1 MTALSHIAPEGTNL
15 SATQARAFVAKACP
29 PEEFR
34 GKKVLLIVP
43 DATRTC
49 PLDVLFAGVFDQ
61 IGGVTAALDVMIAL
75 GTHQPMSE
83 EAMCER
89 LGVTMEQR
97 RSTYARVQLFN
108 HAWDDDTALRKIGSI
123 SKEESR

>member
-15 SATQARAFVAKACP
+15 SATQAREFIAKACP
-29 PEEFR
+29 PDEYR

-61 IGGVTAALDVMIAL
+61 IGGGTAALDVMIAL

-89 LGVTMEQR
+89 LGVTPAER
-97 RSTYARVQLFN
+97 RSKYGRGRRRN
-108 HAWDDDTALRKIGSI
+108 HAWAAGPAF
-123 SKEESR
+123 